1 MSAPALLKLA
11 RCIPILILFAALPA
25 QAESFR
31 CGARIVSEDSTVEE
45 LLALCGEPTSKTV
58 ETVDVYGPAA
68 SGSGRVKRGT
78 VTIEKWTY
86 DRGTQSFPMLVTIED
101 GRIKSMERGQ

>member
-1 MSAPALLKLA
+1 MK
-11 RCIPILILFAALPA
+11 FAACLMPLLLLATIPA
-25 QAESFR
+25 SAESFR
-31 CGARIVSEDSTVEE
+31 CGSRIVSEDSTVEE

-78 VTIEKWTY
+78 ITIEKWTY
-86 DRGTQSFPMLVTIED
+86 DRGSQSFPMLVTIED

>member
-1 MSAPALLKLA
+1 MK
-11 RCIPILILFAALPA
+11 FAACLMPLLLLAAIPA
-25 QAESFR
+25 SAESFR
-31 CGARIVSEDSTVEE
+31 CGSRIVSEDSTVEE

-78 VTIEKWTY
+78 ITIEKWTY
-86 DRGTQSFPMLVTIED
+86 DRGSQSFPMLVTIED